1 MKISKDRVIPVKKQ
15 KPIPENTLTRDKKS
29 PMIFY
34 LCKKGF
40 HGAARCMQMH
50 LADPGN
56 LAL

>member
-1 MKISKDRVIPVKKQ
+1 MKISKSRVIPVKKQ
-15 KPIPENTLTRDKKS
+15 KHIPENTLTRDKKS

-40 HGAARCMQMH
+40 HGTARYMQMH
-50 LADPGN
+50 LAAPCN